1 MRYTEQDFEEGIVVD
16 KNENYYLI
24 VDNDNDF
31 HVIRSLE
38 KIKLQSYIYWNKNE
52 QIYGKFPTRIMP
64 AMFYSKNEPVENW
77 FDLMPM
83 CS

>member
-1 MRYTEQDFEEGIVVD
+1 MRYTEKYFEEGIVVD

-52 QIYGKFPTRIMP
+52 QIYGRFPTRIIP

-77 FDLMPM
+77 FELMPM